1 MDDTPRPITEHL
13 DELRKRLFWILGAW
27 ALCAG
32 IAGYWARDVFEL
44 LMLPAVSAVRE
55 KGHTLIAVAP
65 PELFFTYVKSAI
77 LAGFLVSVPMTL
89 YQVWAFI
96 GPGLYP
102 RERYFAVPFVFATTL
117 LFFGGCAFG
126 YIVAFP
132 FVFEYF
138 LALEADY
145 VVTSWTTQNIFAF
158 MSRLYIAFGLAF
170 QLPVVMF
177 FLSLA
182 GIVSPETLGGGRKYA
197 IVMMFAASAILTPPD
212 VVSQILLAFPL
223 VLLYESGIWISRIVV
238 RRRSQERDTSEP
250 PATPAS

>member
-13 DELRKRLFWILGAW
+13 EELRKRLFWVLGAW
-27 ALCAG
+27 SICALV
-32 IAGYWARDVFEL
+32 AGYWARDVFEL
-44 LMLPAVSAVRE
+44 LMLPAVAAVRE

-77 LAGFLVSVPMTL
+77 LAGFLVSIPVTL
-89 YQVWAFI
+89 YQIWAFI

-102 RERYFAVPFVFATTL
+102 RERHIAVPFVFSTTL
-117 LFFGGCAFG
+117 LFFAGCGFG
-126 YIVAFP
+126 YFVAFP

-138 LALEADY
+138 LGLEADY

-170 QLPVVMF
+170 QLPVAMF

-182 GIVSPETLGGGRKYA
+182 GVVTPDTLASGRKYA
-197 IVMMFAASAILTPPD
+197 VVCMFAASAILTPPD
-212 VVSQILLAFPL
+212 VVSQILLAVPL
-223 VLLYESGIWISRIVV
+223 VILYESGIWVSRLVA
-238 RRRSQERDTSEP
+238 RRRAAEAASASE
-250 PATPAS
+250 S